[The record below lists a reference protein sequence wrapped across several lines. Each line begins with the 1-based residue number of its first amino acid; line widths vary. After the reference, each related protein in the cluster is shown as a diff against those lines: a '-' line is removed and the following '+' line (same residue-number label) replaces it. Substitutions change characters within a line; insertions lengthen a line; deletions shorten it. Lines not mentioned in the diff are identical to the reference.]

1 MEYFMNLLKNV
12 TDSYDDFVRGVI
24 SYVKIPGNEYKQ
36 NLIEEYIQDHPSS
49 NTSDVTNYILEET
62 DFWSEY
68 KEKKVANYR

>member
-36 NLIEEYIQDHPSS
+36 NLIEE
-49 NTSDVTNYILEET
+49 
-62 DFWSEY
+62 
-68 KEKKVANYR
+68 